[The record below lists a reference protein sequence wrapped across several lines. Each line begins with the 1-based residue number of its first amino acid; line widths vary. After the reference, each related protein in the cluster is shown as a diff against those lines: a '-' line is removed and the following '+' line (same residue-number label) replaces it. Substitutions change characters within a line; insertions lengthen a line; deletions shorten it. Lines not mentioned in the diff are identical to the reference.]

1 MKKSPHCLCAAL
13 CLVFWAGTAMA
24 AFPQDL
30 TPGLDA
36 EVVERLPE
44 RVSAAPATPQAAAT
58 TAQRWITLSRETAD
72 PRYLG
77 RAQAALARWWGQADA
92 PADLLVLQATVE
104 QGRHEF
110 SAARATLERALQT
123 DPAQVQG
130 WLTLATLERV
140 AARYEAAEAAC
151 RNVARYGAALYA
163 TACLLE
169 TRSLQGQHDAARNG
183 FTALRQQVAGD
194 AAQRAWIGS
203 LLAESE
209 ERAGRDDAADAA
221 YRRSLADAPDGY
233 TALAYADQ
241 LLRRNRASAALE
253 VLRHQPDSDS
263 VLLRRAQALRLTG
276 DAAWQPL
283 ARDLEARFAA
293 IAARGEGLDAHA
305 RERALLALWLQGQP
319 AAAWKAARTNL
330 SLQKEPLDWWLA
342 LQTSEQSGDAA
353 AHQAVRQ
360 ALQQAGLQ
368 DLRLARWQTRGA
380 Q

>member
-1 MKKSPHCLCAAL
+1 MKKPHHCVCVAL
-13 CLVFWAGTAMA
+13 CLVLWAGTALA
-24 AFPQDL
+24 ALPQDL
-30 TPGLDA
+30 PPGLNAD
-36 EVVERLPE
+36 VVERLPE
-44 RVSAAPATPQAAAT
+44 RVSAAPATPQAAAA
-58 TAQRWITLSRETAD
+58 TARRWISLSRETAD

-77 RAQAALARWWGQADA
+77 RAQAALARWWSQADA

-110 SAARATLERALQT
+110 SAARATLERVLQT
-123 DPAQVQG
+123 NPAQVQG

-140 AARYEAAEAAC
+140 AARYQAAEAAC

-263 VLLRRAQALRLTG
+263 VLLRRAQALRLMG

-283 ARDLEARFAA
+283 VRDLEARFAA

-305 RERALLALWLQGQP
+305 RERALVALWLQGQP

-330 SLQKEPLDWWLA
+330 ALQKEPLDWWLA
-342 LQTSEQSGDAA
+342 LQTSEQSGDAT

>member
-58 TAQRWITLSRETAD
+58 TARRWITLSRETAD

-123 DPAQVQG
+123 NPAQVQG

-183 FTALRQQVAGD
+183 FTALRQQVAGN

-241 LLRRNRASAALE
+241 LLRRNRASAALD
-253 VLRHQPDSDS
+253 VLRHQPDSAS
-263 VLLRRAQALRLTG
+263 VLLRRAQALRLMG

-283 ARDLEARFAA
+283 VRDLEARFAA
-293 IAARGEGLDAHA
+293 NAARGEGLDAHA

-330 SLQKEPLDWWLA
+330 ALQKEPLDWWLA

-360 ALQQAGLQ
+360 ALQQTGLQ

>member
-123 DPAQVQG
+123 NPAQVQG

-151 RNVARYGAALYA
+151 HNVARHGAALYA

-293 IAARGEGLDAHA
+293 IAARGEGLDVHA

-368 DLRLARWQTRGA
+368 DLRLARWQTRGG

>member
-1 MKKSPHCLCAAL
+1 MKKPHHCLCVAL
-13 CLVFWAGTAMA
+13 CLVFWAGTALA
-24 AFPQDL
+24 ALPQDL
-30 TPGLDA
+30 PPGLNAD
-36 EVVERLPE
+36 VVERLPE
-44 RVSAAPATPQAAAT
+44 RVSAAPATPQAAAA
-58 TAQRWITLSRETAD
+58 TARRWITLSRETAD

-123 DPAQVQG
+123 NPAQVQG

-151 RNVARYGAALYA
+151 RNVARHGAALYA

-183 FTALRQQVAGD
+183 FTALRQQVAGN

-263 VLLRRAQALRLTG
+263 VLLRRAQALRLMG

-283 ARDLEARFAA
+283 VRDLEARFAA
-293 IAARGEGLDAHA
+293 IAARGEGMGAHA
-305 RERALLALWLQGQP
+305 RERALMALWLQGQP

-330 SLQKEPLDWWLA
+330 ALQKEPLDWWLA

>member
-123 DPAQVQG
+123 NPAQVQG

-183 FTALRQQVAGD
+183 FTALRQQVAGN

-368 DLRLARWQTRGA
+368 DLRLARWQTRGG

>member
-123 DPAQVQG
+123 NPAQVQG

-151 RNVARYGAALYA
+151 RNVARHGAALYA

-293 IAARGEGLDAHA
+293 IAARGEGLDVHA

-368 DLRLARWQTRGA
+368 DLRLARWQTRGG

>member
-24 AFPQDL
+24 ALPQDL

-36 EVVERLPE
+36 DVVERLPE

-58 TAQRWITLSRETAD
+58 TARRWITLSRETAD

-77 RAQAALARWWGQADA
+77 RAQAALASWWGQADA

-123 DPAQVQG
+123 NPAQVQG

-151 RNVARYGAALYA
+151 RNVARHGAALYA

-368 DLRLARWQTRGA
+368 DLRLARWQTRGG

>member
-123 DPAQVQG
+123 NPAQVQG

-293 IAARGEGLDAHA
+293 IEARGEGLDAHA

-368 DLRLARWQTRGA
+368 DLRLARWQTRGG

>member
-123 DPAQVQG
+123 NPAQVQG

-183 FTALRQQVAGD
+183 FTALRQQVAGN

-221 YRRSLADAPDGY
+221 YRRSLADVPDGY

-241 LLRRNRASAALE
+241 LLRRNRASAALD

-263 VLLRRAQALRLTG
+263 VLLRRAQALRLMG

-283 ARDLEARFAA
+283 VRDLEARFAA
-293 IAARGEGLDAHA
+293 NAARGEGLDAHA

-368 DLRLARWQTRGA
+368 DVRLARWQTRGG

>member
-123 DPAQVQG
+123 NPAQVQG

-151 RNVARYGAALYA
+151 HNVARHGAALYA

-194 AAQRAWIGS
+194 AARRAWIGS

-221 YRRSLADAPDGY
+221 YRRSLADALDGY

-368 DLRLARWQTRGA
+368 DVRLARWQTRGG

>member
-1 MKKSPHCLCAAL
+1 M
-13 CLVFWAGTAMA
+13 
-24 AFPQDL
+24 
-30 TPGLDA
+30 
-36 EVVERLPE
+36 
-44 RVSAAPATPQAAAT
+44 
-58 TAQRWITLSRETAD
+58 
-72 PRYLG
+72 
-77 RAQAALARWWGQADA
+77 
-92 PADLLVLQATVE
+92 
-104 QGRHEF
+104 
-110 SAARATLERALQT
+110 
-123 DPAQVQG
+123 
-130 WLTLATLERV
+130 

-151 RNVARYGAALYA
+151 RNVARYGAGLYA

-169 TRSLQGQHDAARNG
+169 TRSLKGQHDAARNG

-263 VLLRRAQALRLTG
+263 VLLRRAQALRLMG

-283 ARDLEARFAA
+283 VRDLEARFAA
-293 IAARGEGLDAHA
+293 NAARGEGLDAHA

-330 SLQKEPLDWWLA
+330 ALQKEPLDWWLA

-360 ALQQAGLQ
+360 ALQQTGLQ

>member
-123 DPAQVQG
+123 NPAQVQG

-151 RNVARYGAALYA
+151 HNVARHGAALYA

-169 TRSLQGQHDAARNG
+169 TRSLKGQHDAARNG

-194 AAQRAWIGS
+194 AARRAWIGS

-368 DLRLARWQTRGA
+368 DLRLARWQTRGG

>member
-1 MKKSPHCLCAAL
+1 MKTSPHCLCAAL

-123 DPAQVQG
+123 NPAQVQG

-183 FTALRQQVAGD
+183 FTALRQQVAGN

-263 VLLRRAQALRLTG
+263 VLLRRAQALRLMG

-283 ARDLEARFAA
+283 VRDLEARFAA
-293 IAARGEGLDAHA
+293 NAARGEGLDAHA

-330 SLQKEPLDWWLA
+330 ALQKEPLDWWLA
-342 LQTSEQSGDAA
+342 TPADRPGRPPGPTSVPGPPVPGPGNGGPPSRATA
-353 AHQAVRQ
+353 
-360 ALQQAGLQ
+360 
-368 DLRLARWQTRGA
+368 
-380 Q
+380 